1 MFISLSSTC
10 IQNFSNW
17 YALFVAV
24 VFFITYCSRCSMK
37 WHCVLTH
44 RWSILS
50 FFITC
55 CAEASSAPKQYLFSL
70 GSGKKNILGIH
81 PKMIINPAPFH
92 SKAFVLLYKFETS
105 WALLSR
111 LSRVF
116 FYLPS
121 LGPLILVILNILNNF
136 SRSCLD
142 FACQLCESFLVE
154 SPVLYLAFLKTI
166 LAALFRKYTNRIFE
180 SKDSTTR
187 MKIVN

>member
-116 FYLPS
+116 FFAIS
-121 LGPLILVILNILNNF
+121 GASNF
-136 SRSCLD
+136 SNFKHFKQLFKILSRLCLPTMWELPRRVSC
-142 FACQLCESFLVE
+142 FVS
-154 SPVLYLAFLKTI
+154 SVLKNYFSCFIQEVHKSNI
-166 LAALFRKYTNRIFE
+166 RVKR
-180 SKDSTTR
+180 
-187 MKIVN
+187 